1 MIRAASEERLQEKL
15 REVRRRVVARL
26 LVDAS
31 ARKKRKSLKEMQ
43 SALKAV
49 EKEWRKLFN
58 EELANLERDLCV
70 RSRRIE

>member
-15 REVRRRVVARL
+15 REVRRRLVARL

-43 SALKAV
+43 STLKAV
-49 EKEWRKLFN
+49 EKLFN